1 MLLIGREPPESP
13 RRTSDVRI
21 AAVSVV
27 SLLLIA
33 VSASAKEFPPGA
45 LKVCGAT
52 QCRVVTDTQ
61 SRVFSSLLWGA
72 RPVTR
77 APTPPVG
84 SPIFQLR
91 FRDDPAGAIISPTA
105 IRVHGLNCGRFQ
117 RGKWYRLPASLRGV
131 TAGLKPKRLRA
142 FVPRSC

>member
-61 SRVFSSLLWGA
+61 SRASEPSFTAPAKRRLSGHRCNTRVRALLTGT
-72 RPVTR
+72 PV
-77 APTPPVG
+77 
-84 SPIFQLR
+84 
-91 FRDDPAGAIISPTA
+91 AG
-105 IRVHGLNCGRFQ
+105 
-117 RGKWYRLPASLRGV
+117 
-131 TAGLKPKRLRA
+131 
-142 FVPRSC
+142 

>member
-1 MLLIGREPPESP
+1 
-13 RRTSDVRI
+13 VRI

-27 SLLLIA
+27 SLLLVA
-33 VSASAKEFPPGA
+33 GSASAKELPPGA

-52 QCRVVTDTQ
+52 QCRVVTDAQ
-61 SRVFSSLLWGA
+61 SGAFSALLWGD

-84 SPIFQLR
+84 SAIFQLR
-91 FRDDPAGAIISPTA
+91 FRDGPAGAIVSATA

-117 RGKWYRLPASLRGV
+117 RGKWYRLPASLRSV
-131 TAGLKPKRLRA
+131 TVALKPKRLRA
-142 FVPRSC
+142 SVPPSC